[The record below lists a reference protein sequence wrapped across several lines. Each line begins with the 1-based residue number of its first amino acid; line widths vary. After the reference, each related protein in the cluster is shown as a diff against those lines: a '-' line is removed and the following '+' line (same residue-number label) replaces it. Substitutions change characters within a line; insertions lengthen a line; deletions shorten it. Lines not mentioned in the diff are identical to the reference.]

1 MANVV
6 KEWTAKLTGADVAA
20 DAARR
25 GAEEQA
31 AATRQ
36 AADTAANAARQAAQ
50 QTATLQADSSARQA
64 ALSASA
70 EALAVK
76 PETPEVTVD
85 DKPRAGAA
93 AKRRQKFGIGSAS
106 SGVQI

>member
-1 MANVV
+1 MNAI
-6 KEWTAKLTGADVAA
+6 KSFASKATGADVAA
-20 DAARR
+20 DAAQR
-25 GAEEQA
+25 GADEQA

-36 AADTAANAARQAAQ
+36 AADQAAAAAREAAQ
-50 QTATLQADSSARQA
+50 QSATMQSDSAARNS

-76 PETPEVTVD
+76 PETPTVVID
-85 DKPRAGAA
+85 DKVASGAA

-106 SGVQI
+106 SGVNI

>member
-1 MANVV
+1 MNAI
-6 KEWTAKLTGADVAA
+6 KSTAAKITGADVAA
-20 DAARR
+20 DAAHR
-25 GAEEQA
+25 GADEQA

-50 QTATLQADSSARQA
+50 QTATLQADSAARQA

-76 PETPEVTVD
+76 PETPEVTVA
-85 DKPRAGAA
+85 DKPLAGAA
-93 AKRRQKFGIGSAS
+93 AKRRQKFGIGSAG
-106 SGVQI
+106 SGVNI